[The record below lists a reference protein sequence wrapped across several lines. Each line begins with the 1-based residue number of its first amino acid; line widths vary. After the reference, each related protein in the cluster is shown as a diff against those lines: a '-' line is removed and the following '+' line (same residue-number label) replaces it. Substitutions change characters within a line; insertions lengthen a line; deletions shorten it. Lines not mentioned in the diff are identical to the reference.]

1 MKLQFFKCEHC
12 GNIAVKLF
20 DEGPALFCCGEKMSE
35 LVPDSVEAS
44 HEKHIPVIDFV
55 DGVVRVKVG
64 EEPHPMIDTHWITMI
79 VLETNRGFQYAKL
92 NPGDAPEA
100 EFALA
105 PGENPIAA
113 YDYCNIHGLWV
124 KEVQPEAVLGQ
135 SVGCSGGRRSS
146 SRMQHGKPIV

>member
-55 DGVVRVKVG
+55 DGVVRD
-64 EEPHPMIDTHWITMI
+64 EPWLP
-79 VLETNRGFQYAKL
+79 VCETESWRCA
-92 NPGDAPEA
+92 
-100 EFALA
+100 
-105 PGENPIAA
+105 
-113 YDYCNIHGLWV
+113 
-124 KEVQPEAVLGQ
+124 
-135 SVGCSGGRRSS
+135 
-146 SRMQHGKPIV
+146 

>member
-64 EEPHPMIDTHWITMI
+64 EEPHHHDRARDEPWLP
-79 VLETNRGFQYAKL
+79 VR
-92 NPGDAPEA
+92 EA
-100 EFALA
+100 ESWRCAR
-105 PGENPIAA
+105 G
-113 YDYCNIHGLWV
+113 
-124 KEVQPEAVLGQ
+124 
-135 SVGCSGGRRSS
+135 
-146 SRMQHGKPIV
+146 

>member
-92 NPGDAPEA
+92 NPARA
-100 EFALA
+100 
-105 PGENPIAA
+105 
-113 YDYCNIHGLWV
+113 V
-124 KEVQPEAVLGQ
+124 VVQVQE
-135 SVGCSGGRRSS
+135 CSMESRSS
-146 SRMQHGKPIV
+146 DRLSCFERMIRCLKNERGITYGGEFL

>member
-64 EEPHPMIDTHWITMI
+64 DEPWLP
-79 VLETNRGFQYAKL
+79 VR
-92 NPGDAPEA
+92 EA
-100 EFALA
+100 ESWRCAR
-105 PGENPIAA
+105 G
-113 YDYCNIHGLWV
+113 
-124 KEVQPEAVLGQ
+124 
-135 SVGCSGGRRSS
+135 
-146 SRMQHGKPIV
+146 

>member
-35 LVPDSVEAS
+35 LGPDSVEAS

-124 KEVQPEAVLGQ
+124 KEV
-135 SVGCSGGRRSS
+135 
-146 SRMQHGKPIV
+146 

>member
-100 EFALA
+100 DSRSHQVRTPSRRTITATSMA
-105 PGENPIAA
+105 CG
-113 YDYCNIHGLWV
+113 
-124 KEVQPEAVLGQ
+124 
-135 SVGCSGGRRSS
+135 SRRSS
-146 SRMQHGKPIV
+146 LKQC

>member
-64 EEPHPMIDTHWITMI
+64 EEPHPMIDTHWINHDRARDRT
-79 VLETNRGFQYAKL
+79 VASVR
-92 NPGDAPEA
+92 EA
-100 EFALA
+100 ESWRCAR
-105 PGENPIAA
+105 G
-113 YDYCNIHGLWV
+113 
-124 KEVQPEAVLGQ
+124 
-135 SVGCSGGRRSS
+135 
-146 SRMQHGKPIV
+146 